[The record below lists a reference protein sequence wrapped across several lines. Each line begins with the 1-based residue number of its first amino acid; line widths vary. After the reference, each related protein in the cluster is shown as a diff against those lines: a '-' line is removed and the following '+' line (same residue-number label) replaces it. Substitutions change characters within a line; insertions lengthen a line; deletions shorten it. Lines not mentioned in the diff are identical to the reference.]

1 MAYTAHSVAKT
12 HHSQS
17 FYVLCSICTC
27 LHYVHSLAHVAGAF
41 LSYSYSWKEIARGS
55 YLIGVYKYLKHGRSQ
70 TLFSGMQ
77 QNNKGQGA
85 QTGTQEFH
93 TNMRKNFP
101 GWQSTGTSARKGC
114 EVSFSGHNK
123 THLHAFFGD
132 WLQGTALA
140 KRWAGRSPDIT
151 LFSGICS
158 SQEAAVL
165 DCEGKASP
173 PSGIQAGYKFISHCT
188 SQLSL
193 FLIPIKYL

>member
-1 MAYTAHSVAKT
+1 MCFVAFVPVSIMFT
-12 HHSQS
+12 VLPMLQEPS
-17 FYVLCSICTC
+17 F
-27 LHYVHSLAHVAGAF
+27 H
-41 LSYSYSWKEIARGS
+41 IAIPGRKLLEA
-55 YLIGVYKYLKHGRSQ
+55 LISVYKYLKHGRSQ
-70 TLFSGMQ
+70 TLFSCMQ

-158 SQEAAVL
+158 SQEAAGL
-165 DCEGKASP
+165 DCEGKSSP
-173 PSGIQAGYKFISHCT
+173 PPIRNTGRGQIYLTLHISIISISYSNKISIGSSFCA
-188 SQLSL
+188 L
-193 FLIPIKYL
+193 